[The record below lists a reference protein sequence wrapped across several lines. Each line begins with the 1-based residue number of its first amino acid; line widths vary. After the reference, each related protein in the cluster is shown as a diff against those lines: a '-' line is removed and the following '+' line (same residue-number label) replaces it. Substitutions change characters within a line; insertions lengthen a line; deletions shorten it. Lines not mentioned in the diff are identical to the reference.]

1 LNNTLSIDGSVKPF
15 GKIFILYPYYWPHFK
30 AGGPTQSLYN
40 LVSLFSHKVNFFI
53 ISLDRDI
60 DGVLPTIEIQ
70 SRKWVSGPNGEQ
82 IFFTPRITI
91 PLVLSLIYQIKPSN
105 VYINGIFNFQTTIS
119 GLISH
124 VLFGHNTI
132 ISPRGMLQSWALKKK
147 GRKKRIYLFFIR
159 FLLNKKLGWH
169 ATDINESNDIIKVFK
184 SAGSIF
190 IAPNV
195 PRKVSA
201 FKEQESPIGAKI
213 RLVFLS
219 LINSNKNLHL
229 VINAVNENAQFT
241 LDIFGPIADEK
252 YWDFCRKSI
261 KNQRIVYR
269 GSIPAWTV
277 PATLKKYH
285 FFVLPTLGEN
295 FGHAIFD
302 ALASSLP
309 VITTTHT
316 PWQDI
321 EKKKCGFYIDLAKS
335 DSLSAVLKTII
346 SISNEEY
353 QSYRLNSY
361 NYAETYWQQNDYYSH
376 YKFLI
381 G

>member
-1 LNNTLSIDGSVKPF
+1 MRV
-15 GKIFILYPYYWPHFK
+15 FILYPYYWPHFK
-30 AGGPTQSLYN
+30 AGGPTQSLFN
-40 LVSLFSHKVNFFI
+40 LVSLFNHKVSFYV

-60 DGVLPTIEIQ
+60 DGAPPTNAIQ
-70 SRKWVSGPNGEQ
+70 SKRWVSGPNGEQ
-82 IFFTPRITI
+82 IYFTHRITI
-91 PLVLSLIYQIKPSN
+91 MLVLRLLYQIKPSTL
-105 VYINGIFNFQTTIS
+105 YINGIFNFQTTIS

-124 VLFGHNTI
+124 TLFGLNTI

-147 GRKKRIYLFFIR
+147 SFKKRIYLFLIK
-159 FLLNKKLGWH
+159 FLLNKRQVWH
-169 ATDINESNDIIKVFK
+169 ATDINESKDIVRVFK
-184 SAGSIF
+184 SESIF

-195 PRKVSA
+195 PRRVSA
-201 FKEQESPIGAKI
+201 FKEQESPIGAKT

-261 KNQRIVYR
+261 KNQQIVYR

-277 PATLKKYH
+277 PETLKEYH

-302 ALASSLP
+302 SLASSLP
-309 VITTTHT
+309 VIITRNT

-321 EKKKCGFYIDLAKS
+321 EKNRCGFYIDLAKS
-335 DSLSAVLKTII
+335 DSLNKILKTII

-353 QSYRLNSY
+353 QSYRQNSF
-361 NYAETYWQQNDYYSH
+361 NYATTYWQQNDYYSH

>member
-1 LNNTLSIDGSVKPF
+1 MNILLIDPNLIAPQI
-15 GKIFILYPYYWPHFK
+15 KIFILYPYYWPHFK
-30 AGGPTQSLYN
+30 AGGPTQSLFN
-40 LVSLFSHKVNFFI
+40 LVSLFSHKVSFFV

-60 DGVLPTIEIQ
+60 DGALSTKEVQ
-70 SRKWVSGPNGEQ
+70 SRRWVSGPNGEQ
-82 IFFTPRITI
+82 IYFTPRITI
-91 PLVLSLIYQIKPSN
+91 PLVLRLLCQIRPSTL
-105 VYINGIFNFQTTIS
+105 YINGIFNFQTTIS
-119 GLISH
+119 GLISQA
-124 VLFGHNTI
+124 LFGFNTI

-147 GRKKRIYLFFIR
+147 SGKKRIFLFFVK
-159 FLLNKKLGWH
+159 FLLSKNQVWH
-169 ATDINESNDIIKVFK
+169 ATDINESKDIERVFRP
-184 SAGSIF
+184 AGFIF

-201 FKEQESPIGAKI
+201 FNEQESLIGVKI

-269 GSIPAWTV
+269 GAIPAWAV
-277 PATLKKYH
+277 PETLKEYH

-309 VITTTHT
+309 VITTTNT

-321 EKKKCGFYIDLAKS
+321 EKNKCGFYIDLAKS
-335 DSLSAVLKTII
+335 NSLEKVLKTII

-353 QSYRLNSY
+353 QSFRQNSF
-361 NYAETYWQQNDYYSH
+361 NYATTYWQQNDYYSH